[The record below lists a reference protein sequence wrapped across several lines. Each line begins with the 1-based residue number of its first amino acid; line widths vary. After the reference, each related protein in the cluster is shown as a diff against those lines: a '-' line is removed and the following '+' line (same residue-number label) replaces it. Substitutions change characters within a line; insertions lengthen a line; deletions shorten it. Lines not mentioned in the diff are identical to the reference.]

1 MVNYRHALTFLCG
14 RLLCMASSQSCRL
27 RVLAQGSN
35 HVFNAITTERIGLH
49 QAPTWK
55 HLIIGFYI

>member
-1 MVNYRHALTFLCG
+1 
-14 RLLCMASSQSCRL
+14 MASSQSCRL
-27 RVLAQGSN
+27 RVLTQGNN